1 MALFSFKEES
11 IMNEENKNL
20 EEFFDEEDNANEMND
35 FGRETKS
42 WPLTVI
48 TVVILAILA
57 LIIGGITYLS
67 TANRLEK
74 NKKETIDEMYQVE
87 AECMENADQIS
98 GEMIDELNSIKDY
111 LTSVEES
118 ISANESLLS
127 EYSETSENG
136 YSELSVTYK
145 DSTQKIGNDFSQ
157 MNSQIKT
164 TKENI
169 ETLIKELE
177 GKGSTNQNE
186 LKTQYN
192 TIKESITTIDKEF
205 SDSHE
210 KINDLIKELSS
221 KEDSNSKELASKL
234 KTMESSLSKIETENM
249 SQIKDTL
256 TDMEDKYTKLIS
268 DLEALVNADFDELD
282 QTINNK
288 FDSLS
293 LSFTQGNDSTKE
305 ELDKIN
311 ENIQLVFQFVSDGK
325 ELIASAITDKG
336 IAQNRD
342 AIFSVLANG
351 ISIIGTDVANVES
364 EKMLEG
370 TRVYDG
376 LNNSY
381 VDGSMPDR
389 GAQEDFVPSGI
400 DQRTYESGYYP
411 NSWTVDT
418 SNAYNRGYT
427 DGKADVPN
435 AHISYIYHE
444 HKLSDGTVVSADYIS
459 DHEDGCICQPVY
471 NIHHHSGSPT
481 YGGGCYSV
489 RHEEEVDEHCGG
501 SATTDWGVGYG
512 EYWYCNKC
520 GARMDGNYGQCEQVV
535 GHHTEVYYTLGCGKA
550 EGGNDGINHYR
561 CGCGKKDY
569 ATAGEDA
576 DIVSA
581 TIVYED

>member
-1 MALFSFKEES
+1 MDEMKDNRLD
-11 IMNEENKNL
+11 
-20 EEFFDEEDNANEMND
+20 EFFDEEETVNEVND
-35 FGRETKS
+35 FGKETKA

-48 TVVILAILA
+48 TVIILAIIALLA
-57 LIIGGITYLS
+57 GAITYIS
-67 TANRLEK
+67 TASRLEK

-98 GEMIDELNSIKDY
+98 EEMIDELTQIKDY

-118 ISANESLLS
+118 IATNESLLS
-127 EYSETSENG
+127 EYSESSENG

-145 DSTQKIGNDFSQ
+145 DSTQKIGNDFNQ

-177 GKGSTNQNE
+177 GKGNTNQNE

-192 TIKESITTIDKEF
+192 TIKESITEIDKEF
-205 SDSHE
+205 SSSHD

-234 KTMESSLSKIETENM
+234 KTMESGLTKVENENM
-249 SQIKDTL
+249 SQIRDRL
-256 TDMEDKYTKLIS
+256 TDMEDKYTELLS
-268 DLEALVNADFDELD
+268 DLEALMNADFDELD

-288 FDSLS
+288 FDSLN

-311 ENIQLVFQFVSDGK
+311 ENLQLVFQFVSDGK
-325 ELIASAITDKG
+325 ELIASATTDKG
-336 IAQNRD
+336 IESNKD

-351 ISIIGTDVANVES
+351 ISLIGTDVVNVEP
-364 EKMLEG
+364 ERILEG

-376 LNNSY
+376 INNTY

-400 DQRTYESGYYP
+400 EQRTYEAGYYP

-435 AHISYIYHE
+435 ARISYVYHE
-444 HKLSDGTVVSADYIS
+444 HKLDDGTVMDKDTHL
-459 DHEDGCICQPVY
+459 DHADGCFNQPVY
-471 NIHHHSGSPT
+471 RVHHHSGSSS
-481 YGGGCYSV
+481 YGGGCYTI

-535 GHHTEVYYTLGCGKA
+535 GHHTEVYYTLGCGKSDGGRYA
-550 EGGNDGINHYR
+550 SEGVEYYQ
-561 CGCGKKDY
+561 CGCGKIDY
-569 ATAGEDA
+569 ATAGENA
-576 DIVSA
+576 TIQEA
-581 TIVYED
+581 TIVYD

>member
-48 TVVILAILA
+48 TVVILAIIA

-192 TIKESITTIDKEF
+192 TIKESITTIDKGF

-376 LNNSY
+376 LNNTY
-381 VDGSMPDR
+381 VDGSMPER
-389 GAQEDFVPSGI
+389 EHQEDFVPSGI
-400 DQRTYESGYYP
+400 EQRTYESGYYP

-418 SNAYNRGYT
+418 TGAYNKGYT

-471 NIHHHSGSPT
+471 NIHHHSGSSA
-481 YGGGCYSV
+481 YGGGCYTV

-520 GARMDGNYGQCEQVV
+520 GARMDGNYGQCEQVT

-561 CGCGKKDY
+561 CGCGKTDY

-576 DIVSA
+576 TISEA
-581 TIVYED
+581 TIVFD

>member
-20 EEFFDEEDNANEMND
+20 EEFFDEEDNENEMND

-48 TVVILAILA
+48 TVVILAIIA

-221 KEDSNSKELASKL
+221 KEDSNSKDLASKL

-336 IAQNRD
+336 IAQNKD

-376 LNNSY
+376 LNNTY

-400 DQRTYESGYYP
+400 DQRAYESGYYP

-418 SNAYNRGYT
+418 TGAYNKGYT

-444 HKLSDGTVVSADYIS
+444 HKLSDGTVVSADYTS

-471 NIHHHSGSPT
+471 NIHHHSGSSA

-520 GARMDGNYGQCEQVV
+520 GARMDGNYGQCEQVT

-561 CGCGKKDY
+561 CGCGKTDY

-576 DIVSA
+576 TISEA
-581 TIVYED
+581 TIVFD

>member
-1 MALFSFKEES
+1 
-11 IMNEENKNL
+11 MNEENKNL

-48 TVVILAILA
+48 TVVILAIIA

-336 IAQNRD
+336 VAQNKD

-351 ISIIGTDVANVES
+351 ISLIGTDVANVES

-418 SNAYNRGYT
+418 TGAYNRGYT

-444 HKLSDGTVVSADYIS
+444 HKLGDGTVVSADYIS

-471 NIHHHSGSPT
+471 NIHHHSGSSA
-481 YGGGCYSV
+481 YGGGCYSI

-520 GARMDGNYGQCEQVV
+520 GARMDGNYGQCQQVT

-561 CGCGKKDY
+561 CGCGKTDY

-576 DIVSA
+576 TISEA
-581 TIVYED
+581 TIVFD

>member
-1 MALFSFKEES
+1 
-11 IMNEENKNL
+11 MNEENKNL
-20 EEFFDEEDNANEMND
+20 EEFFDEEDNATEMND

-48 TVVILAILA
+48 TVVILAIIA

-145 DSTQKIGNDFSQ
+145 DSTQRIGNDFSQ

-221 KEDSNSKELASKL
+221 KEDSNSKDLASKL

-256 TDMEDKYTKLIS
+256 TDMEDKYTKLIN

-376 LNNSY
+376 LNNTY
-381 VDGSMPDR
+381 VDGSMPER
-389 GAQEDFVPSGI
+389 EHQEDFVPSGI

-459 DHEDGCICQPVY
+459 DHADGCICQPVY
-471 NIHHHSGSPT
+471 NIHHHSGSSA

-520 GARMDGNYGQCEQVV
+520 GARMDGNYGQCQQVV

-561 CGCGKKDY
+561 CGCGKTDY

-576 DIVSA
+576 TISEA
-581 TIVYED
+581 TIVFD

>member
-1 MALFSFKEES
+1 
-11 IMNEENKNL
+11 MNEENKNL

-35 FGRETKS
+35 FGKETKS

-48 TVVILAILA
+48 TVVILAIIA

-221 KEDSNSKELASKL
+221 KEDSNSKDLASKL

-376 LNNSY
+376 LNNTY
-381 VDGSMPDR
+381 VDGSMPER
-389 GAQEDFVPSGI
+389 EHQEDFVPSGI

-471 NIHHHSGSPT
+471 NIHHHSGSSA

-520 GARMDGNYGQCEQVV
+520 GARMDGNYGQCQQVT

-561 CGCGKKDY
+561 CGCGKTDY

-576 DIVSA
+576 TIKEA
-581 TIVYED
+581 TIVFD

>member
-1 MALFSFKEES
+1 
-11 IMNEENKNL
+11 MNEENKNL
-20 EEFFDEEDNANEMND
+20 EEFFDEEDNATEMND

-48 TVVILAILA
+48 TVVILAIIA

-145 DSTQKIGNDFSQ
+145 DSTQRIGNDFSQ

-221 KEDSNSKELASKL
+221 KEDSNSKDLASKL

-256 TDMEDKYTKLIS
+256 TDMEDKYTKLIN

-376 LNNSY
+376 LNNTY
-381 VDGSMPDR
+381 VDGSMPER
-389 GAQEDFVPSGI
+389 EHQEDFVPSGI

-459 DHEDGCICQPVY
+459 DHADGCICQPVY
-471 NIHHHSGSPT
+471 NIHHHSGSSA

-520 GARMDGNYGQCEQVV
+520 GARMDGNYGQCEQVT

-550 EGGNDGINHYR
+550 EGGNDCINHYR
-561 CGCGKKDY
+561 CGCGKTDY

-576 DIVSA
+576 TIKEA
-581 TIVYED
+581 TIVFD

>member
-1 MALFSFKEES
+1 
-11 IMNEENKNL
+11 MNEDNNRL
-20 EEFFDEEDNANEMND
+20 EDFFDEEETVNEVND
-35 FGRETKS
+35 FGKTNTLR
-42 WPLTVI
+42 PTVI
-48 TVVILAILA
+48 AGIMSGIIIVLAA
-57 LIIGGITYLS
+57 AIIGLTHLS
-67 TANRLEK
+67 DKMEK
-74 NKKETIDEMYQVE
+74 SKKDTIDEMYQIE
-87 AECMENADQIS
+87 TECLENADQIS

-118 ISANESLLS
+118 IAANESLLS
-127 EYSETSENG
+127 EYSQSGENG
-136 YSELSVTYK
+136 YSELSVSYK
-145 DSTQKIGNDFSQ
+145 DSTQKIGNDFNQ

-177 GKGSTNQNE
+177 GKGNTNQSE
-186 LKTQYN
+186 LKNQYN

-205 SDSHE
+205 SNSHE

-234 KTMESSLSKIETENM
+234 KTMESSLSKIENENM

-256 TDMEDKYTKLIS
+256 TDMEDKYTELIN
-268 DLEALVNADFDELD
+268 DLEALMNADFDELD

-311 ENIQLVFQFVSDGK
+311 ESIQLVFQFVSDGK

-336 IAQNRD
+336 ITQNKD

-376 LNNSY
+376 LNNTY
-381 VDGSMPDR
+381 VDGSMPERDH
-389 GAQEDFVPSGI
+389 QEDFVPSGI
-400 DQRTYESGYYP
+400 EQRTYESGYYP

-435 AHISYIYHE
+435 ANISYLYHE
-444 HKLSDGTVVSADYIS
+444 HKLDDGTVVSADYTS
-459 DHEDGCICQPVY
+459 DHADGCICQPVY
-471 NIHHHSGSPT
+471 NIHHHSGSST
-481 YGGGCYSV
+481 YGGGCYTV
-489 RHEEEVDEHCGG
+489 RHEEQVDEHCGG

-576 DIVSA
+576 DIASA

>member
-186 LKTQYN
+186 LKTLYN

-376 LNNSY
+376 LNNTY
-381 VDGSMPDR
+381 VDGSMPER
-389 GAQEDFVPSGI
+389 EHQEDFVPSGI
-400 DQRTYESGYYP
+400 EQRTYESGYYP

-444 HKLSDGTVVSADYIS
+444 HKLGDGTVVSADYTS
-459 DHEDGCICQPVY
+459 DHADGCICQPVY
-471 NIHHHSGSPT
+471 NIHHHSGSPA

-520 GARMDGNYGQCEQVV
+520 GARMDGNYGQCEQVT

-550 EGGNDGINHYR
+550 EGGNDGIDHYR
-561 CGCGKKDY
+561 CGCGKTDY

-576 DIVSA
+576 TIHEA
-581 TIVYED
+581 TIVFD

>member
-1 MALFSFKEES
+1 
-11 IMNEENKNL
+11 MNEENKNL
-20 EEFFDEEDNANEMND
+20 EEFFDEEDNATEMND

-48 TVVILAILA
+48 TVVILAIIA

-145 DSTQKIGNDFSQ
+145 DSTQRIGNDFSQ

-221 KEDSNSKELASKL
+221 KEDSNSKDLASKL

-256 TDMEDKYTKLIS
+256 TDMEDKYTKLIN

-376 LNNSY
+376 LNNTY
-381 VDGSMPDR
+381 VDGSMPER
-389 GAQEDFVPSGI
+389 EHQEDFVPSGI

-459 DHEDGCICQPVY
+459 DHADGCICQPVY
-471 NIHHHSGSPT
+471 NIHHHSGSSA

-520 GARMDGNYGQCEQVV
+520 GARMDGNYGQCEQVT

-561 CGCGKKDY
+561 CGCGKTDY

-576 DIVSA
+576 TISEA
-581 TIVYED
+581 TIVFD

>member
-48 TVVILAILA
+48 TVVILAIIA

-336 IAQNRD
+336 VAQNKD

-351 ISIIGTDVANVES
+351 ISLIGTDVANVES

-418 SNAYNRGYT
+418 TGAYNRGYT

-444 HKLSDGTVVSADYIS
+444 HKLGDGTVVSADYIS

-471 NIHHHSGSPT
+471 NIHHHSGSSA
-481 YGGGCYSV
+481 YGGGCYSI

-520 GARMDGNYGQCEQVV
+520 GARMDGNYGQCQQVT

-561 CGCGKKDY
+561 CGCGKTDY

-576 DIVSA
+576 TISEA
-581 TIVYED
+581 TIVFD

>member
-1 MALFSFKEES
+1 
-11 IMNEENKNL
+11 MNEENKNL
-20 EEFFDEEDNANEMND
+20 EEFFDEEDNATEMND

-48 TVVILAILA
+48 TVVILAIIA

-145 DSTQKIGNDFSQ
+145 DSTQRIGNDFSQ

-221 KEDSNSKELASKL
+221 KEDSNSKDLASKL

-256 TDMEDKYTKLIS
+256 TDMEDKYTKLIN

-325 ELIASAITDKG
+325 ELIASATTDKG
-336 IAQNRD
+336 ITQNKD

-351 ISIIGTDVANVES
+351 ISLIGTDVANVES

-376 LNNSY
+376 LNNTY
-381 VDGSMPDR
+381 VDGSMPER
-389 GAQEDFVPSGI
+389 EHQEDFITSGI
-400 DQRTYESGYYP
+400 EQRTYESGYYP

-435 AHISYIYHE
+435 ANISYVYHE
-444 HKLSDGTVVSADYIS
+444 HKLDDGTVVSADYTS
-459 DHEDGCICQPVY
+459 DHADGCICQPVY

-481 YGGGCYSV
+481 YGGGCYTV